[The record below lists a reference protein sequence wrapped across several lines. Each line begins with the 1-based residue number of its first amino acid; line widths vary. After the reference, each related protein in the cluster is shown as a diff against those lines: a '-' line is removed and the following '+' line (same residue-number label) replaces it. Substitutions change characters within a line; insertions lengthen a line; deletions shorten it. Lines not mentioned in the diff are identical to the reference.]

1 MAMNFNKETWEEFLD
16 KFSSYEGTVTDYC
29 KENNI
34 SKSQFYYYKKKF
46 NKETNSIFRTIEVK
60 PEASQPINTKINSKQ
75 NLNNIKIE
83 LGRANIY
90 LPSGNLDLLSL
101 VIKQISK
108 LC

>member
-1 MAMNFNKETWEEFLD
+1 MAINFNKEILKELLE

-29 KENNI
+29 KKNNI

-46 NKETNSIFRTIEVK
+46 NKETNPIFHAIELK
-60 PEASQPINTKINSKQ
+60 PEVSKSTNTKINCKQ
-75 NLNNIKIE
+75 DHNIKIE

-90 LPSGNLDLLSL
+90 LPSGNLDLLSI
-101 VIKQISK
+101 VIKELSK